1 MVKKLALCSLLFAN
15 ILFASGSE
23 VNVYSQRHYDSD
35 KALFKKFEE
44 KTGIKVNLI
53 TAKAE
58 ELVSRLSIEGANSP
72 SDILITADIGNLYE
86 AKERDLLQGVSSK
99 VLEKNIPS
107 HLRDE
112 DGKWFAITKRARLFV
127 YNPKTINPAHIDDYF
142 HLQNLNLKE
151 K

>member
-1 MVKKLALCSLLFAN
+1 MPKKSLLCSILFAN

-53 TAKAE
+53 TAKAG
-58 ELVSRLSIEGANSP
+58 ELVSRRSIEGANSP

-86 AKERDLLQGVSSK
+86 AKVRDLLQGVSSK
-99 VLEKNIPS
+99 VLEKNIPA
-107 HLRDE
+107 HLRDI
-112 DGKWFAITKRARLFV
+112 GR
-127 YNPKTINPAHIDDYF
+127 
-142 HLQNLNLKE
+142 
-151 K
+151 

>member
-1 MVKKLALCSLLFAN
+1 MLKKSLLCSLFFAN

-72 SDILITADIGNLYE
+72 SDILITADWKFI
-86 AKERDLLQGVSSK
+86 RSK
-99 VLEKNIPS
+99 RE
-107 HLRDE
+107 
-112 DGKWFAITKRARLFV
+112 GFASRG
-127 YNPKTINPAHIDDYF
+127 
-142 HLQNLNLKE
+142 
-151 K
+151 

>member
-1 MVKKLALCSLLFAN
+1 MLKKSLLCSILFAN

-72 SDILITADIGNLYE
+72 SDILITADIGNLRE
-86 AKERDLLQGVSSK
+86 ICFKELAQKYWKKIFPL
-99 VLEKNIPS
+99 
-107 HLRDE
+107 
-112 DGKWFAITKRARLFV
+112 T
-127 YNPKTINPAHIDDYF
+127 
-142 HLQNLNLKE
+142 
-151 K
+151 